1 MQRIFIFLL
10 FLFFEI
16 IKKTTYYSQLI
27 DLFIA
32 IKNGKV
38 AQSFIEKLIT
48 KMINIF
54 PALTSI

>member
-10 FLFFEI
+10 FLFFEL

-48 KMINIF
+48 KMINI
-54 PALTSI
+54 